1 MADHDSNH
9 ADDSGTVTTRTD
21 ELEGLESALA
31 ATPPAIAPLKP
42 APDTTTDRTTDTLA
56 GDEQPPALERIQS
69 DAVTPANARR
79 LACPSCGAVWLA
91 YGGPAPSARTSA
103 AAFCP
108 DCDFPLFWAAA
119 GAEAN
124 RRAHAASRRRFPGV
138 DGREALASL
147 SCRNC
152 GEPNPPDPHAN
163 CLRCGVALT
172 PPPPPPPPPPEP
184 ETVYVVVPVSQRRW
198 KIATAVVS
206 VALAATIAD
215 LWWLVQR

>member
-1 MADHDSNH
+1 MADHDSH
-9 ADDSGTVTTRTD
+9 DAGEHRTVTTRTD
-21 ELEGLESALA
+21 EMEALESALA
-31 ATPPAIAPLKP
+31 ATPPAIAPLRP
-42 APDTTTDRTTDTLA
+42 STEPTV
-56 GDEQPPALERIQS
+56 DEQAPALERVE
-69 DAVTPANARR
+69 AGVALPTHARR
-79 LACPSCGAVWLA
+79 LDCPSCGAAWLA
-91 YGGPAPSARTSA
+91 HGGPAPSARTSA

-124 RRAHAASRRRFPGV
+124 RRAHDASRRRFPGV

-147 SCRNC
+147 ACRNC
-152 GEPNPPDPHAN
+152 GEPNPPDPQAS

-206 VALAATIAD
+206 ALLFLTIAD
-215 LWWLVQR
+215 LWWVVQR